1 MTTRLKQDVLEGP
14 EDVTEEIVAGAY
26 QTLGGTS

>member
-14 EDVTEEIVAGAY
+14 ENMAEEIVAGAY